1 MPFSQMEISGRVNE
15 RSKAKPD
22 DCKGKEGIRCEL
34 RESDGGQDSRRR
46 GMDKLAY
53 PLTLAS
59 TAAATSPNHHT
70 SRHSEE
76 VINGRHYSTRKRRR
90 RRKSSAP
97 PSHPFARPAARS
109 FYPSDLRSPFFG
121 RTKRKGALV
130 GQWKSLR
137 EFKRPI
143 QILHLHTD
151 SADSRQEEKEG
162 AKKGRPAG
170 EAVDPMKRL

>member
-1 MPFSQMEISGRVNE
+1 MNDRKQSTTTGKE
-15 RSKAKPD
+15 
-22 DCKGKEGIRCEL
+22 KEGIRCEL

-59 TAAATSPNHHT
+59 TAAATSPNHHS
-70 SRHSEE
+70 SRHSEEEEEEE

-162 AKKGRPAG
+162 GKKGRPARG
-170 EAVDPMKRL
+170 GAVDPMKRL

>member
-1 MPFSQMEISGRVNE
+1 MNGGMKCPTRRRGG
-15 RSKAKPD
+15 D
-22 DCKGKEGIRCEL
+22 KEGE
-34 RESDGGQDSRRR
+34 RERRRDSRR
-46 GMDKLAY
+46 GMDQLAY
-53 PLTLAS
+53 PLA
-59 TAAATSPNHHT
+59 T
-70 SRHSEE
+70 SRHLEKEE

-90 RRKSSAP
+90 WRKSSAP
-97 PSHPFARPAARS
+97 PSHPFARLAAPS
-109 FYPSDLRSPFFG
+109 FYPSDLRFTFFG

-162 AKKGRPAG
+162 TKKGRPAG

>member
-1 MPFSQMEISGRVNE
+1 MNDRKQSTTTGKE
-15 RSKAKPD
+15 
-22 DCKGKEGIRCEL
+22 KEGIRCEL

-59 TAAATSPNHHT
+59 TAAATSPDHHS
-70 SRHSEE
+70 SRHSEEEEEEE
-76 VINGRHYSTRKRRR
+76 VINGRHYSTRKRKRR
-90 RRKSSAP
+90 RRRNSSAP
-97 PSHPFARPAARS
+97 PSHPFARPAAPS
-109 FYPSDLRSPFFG
+109 FYPSDLRFTFFG
-121 RTKRKGALV
+121 RPKRKGALV

-162 AKKGRPAG
+162 TKIGRPAG